1 MQPAAVYF
9 NLYYP
14 AEEARLARKIFK
26 NTGSAAYLT
35 YVDFKGKFAY
45 FDDLGEINPN
55 YTGLKTM
62 DQKFILLMADQKNCP
77 LGFCVFKMHKID
89 LVEIDIILVRKE
101 MRCMGLGKKLYG
113 HLEQSFTDGTVFYVE
128 NTTHSGKLFF
138 KSCGF
143 FRDVDL
149 IKVLKHENRL
159 KKFYREAN
167 GSLWVAC

>member
-1 MQPAAVYF
+1 MHPAAVFF

-14 AEEARLARKIFK
+14 EREAHLARNIFRD
-26 NTGSAAYLT
+26 TGSAAYLT
-35 YVDFKGKFAY
+35 YSDFKERWIY
-45 FDDLGEINPN
+45 FNDLGEINPN
-55 YTGLKTM
+55 YAGLKTM

-77 LGFCVFKMHKID
+77 LGFCAFKMHKID

-101 MRCMGLGKKLYG
+101 MRGMGLGKKLYG
-113 HLEQSFTDGTVFYVE
+113 HLEQSFTDGTAFYVE

-149 IKVLKHENRL
+149 IKVVEHENRL

-167 GSLWVAC
+167 GNLWVAC

>member
-1 MQPAAVYF
+1 MHSAAVFF

-14 AEEARLARKIFK
+14 EREAHLARKIFRA
-26 NTGSAAYLT
+26 TGSAAYLT
-35 YVDFKGKFAY
+35 YSDFKERFKY
-45 FDDLGEINPN
+45 FDDLGEMNPN

-62 DQKFILLMADQKNCP
+62 EQKFILLMADQKDCP
-77 LGFCVFKMHKID
+77 QGFCVFKLHKID

-113 HLEQSFTDGTVFYVE
+113 HLEQSFTDGTAFYVE

-138 KSCGF
+138 KGCGF

-149 IKVLKHENRL
+149 IKVVEQENRL
-159 KKFYREAN
+159 KKFYKETN
-167 GSLWVAC
+167 GSLWLAC